1 MMMEKLAG
9 WIYGRLEAMQRRPDN
24 ILYNEA
30 VKNDLR
36 ALEPAGNIR
45 RRQKEYVIK
54 KMSVCCGVVAA
65 CVILALI
72 LWIKEGVTEKIVDN
86 CIDRN
91 PYGDGAR
98 SVSLLADDGTH

>member
-1 MMMEKLAG
+1 MMEKLAG

-45 RRQKEYVIK
+45 RRQKEYEIGRAHV
-54 KMSVCCGVVAA
+54 
-65 CVILALI
+65 
-72 LWIKEGVTEKIVDN
+72 
-86 CIDRN
+86 
-91 PYGDGAR
+91 
-98 SVSLLADDGTH
+98 